1 MKQKKPREK
10 TVRKTIF
17 ISNSLMVVIMLALFL
32 VISICA
38 AKIYAESIEHEVEGL
53 FQHLAG
59 SGGRMDLDKVISQWI
74 IKRDGFFI
82 TFAVDGAIT
91 IGVMLLV
98 SQLFTRRLTNRIME
112 PLEALSE
119 GVERISSGDLT
130 QDVEYQG
137 EKEFEKICGAFNE
150 MQRNILAEKEKNRR
164 YEEARIEMIA
174 GISHDLRTPLTAVR
188 GTIRGLIDGIA
199 DTPEKQQ
206 KFLLTADRR
215 AQEMNRLLQQ
225 LLDISRM
232 ETGHEVFN
240 MQKVDISG
248 VIKNY
253 VRDRSLDLIEG
264 QEFLEEDVSDE
275 EVFVNVDQEKMWR
288 IFENLVGN
296 SRKYVEERPL
306 RMKISMTVEGD
317 DVDISFRD
325 NGNGVPPEKLPYIFD
340 VFYRV
345 DESRHQKEGS
355 GLGLYIVQYL
365 VKEMNGTVRAENDG
379 GLVIHMLFKKE
390 EPEDGR
396 ESEDPDR

>member
-32 VISICA
+32 IISICA
-38 AKIYAESIEHEVEGL
+38 AKIYAESIEHEVEGM

-59 SGGRMDLDKVISQWI
+59 SGGRMDIDKVISQWI

-91 IGVMLLV
+91 IGVLLLV
-98 SQLFTRRLTNRIME
+98 SQLFTRRLTNRIMK

-130 QDVEYQG
+130 QDVEYHG

-188 GTIRGLIDGIA
+188 GTIRGLIDGMA

-240 MQKVDISG
+240 MQTVDISG

-253 VRDRSLDLIEG
+253 VRERSLDLTEG

-355 GLGLYIVQYL
+355 GLGLYIV
-365 VKEMNGTVRAENDG
+365 
-379 GLVIHMLFKKE
+379 
-390 EPEDGR
+390 
-396 ESEDPDR
+396 